1 MEKQKA
7 VKMLVDRM
15 FKAYQSTE
23 GLSKQERSDAIDDVF
38 ILSRKELPEYDAM
51 EYSALWSKAADEFLI
66 KGGAAI
72 LSKKENGAEAI
83 MSVLHEAG
91 CDDIKVTQVIDHE
104 AGVIALYGSEMATGR
119 IFACIAYEV
128 SAYLMTAAEAHA
140 RRLYADFLDWID
152 AGRPRWYE
160 MGAKK

>member
-1 MEKQKA
+1 MKKQEA
-7 VKMLVDRM
+7 IKMLANRM
-15 FKAYQSTE
+15 FEAYKSTE

-51 EYSALWSKAADEFLI
+51 EYTALWSEAADEFLI
-66 KGGAAI
+66 KGGAVI

-119 IFACIAYEV
+119 IFACLAYETP
-128 SAYLMTAAEAHA
+128 AYIMTTAEAHA